1 MSTRNKTVMEFDDRF
16 MTQAKFSDE
25 VEKIV
30 LGSNGMTNY
39 IDAVISVCDQYEIE
53 IDRINCFNSKLINL
67 IYSNINLGDI
77 LVSKKL
83 NDTVF
88 LSLLVDEQ
96 GKLSLLN
103 IENKKS
109 ITNEIPN
116 IDLII
121 KNSLNNIPSLYPATK
136 TNFGIPVST
145 KFQLPLILK
154 SN

>member
-1 MSTRNKTVMEFDDRF
+1 MKLKQVLFLLFLIVGCNYNPNNSTYKAPEVKWT
-16 MTQAKFSDE
+16 TKDE
-25 VEKIV
+25 HP
-30 LGSNGMTNY
+30 S
-39 IDAVISVCDQYEIE
+39 IDKCDEYEIE

-88 LSLLVDEQ
+88 LSLLVDEH

>member
-1 MSTRNKTVMEFDDRF
+1 MKLKQVLFLLFLIVGCNYNPNNSTYKAPEVKWTTKDGHPSID
-16 MTQAKFSDE
+16 KCDE
-25 VEKIV
+25 
-30 LGSNGMTNY
+30 
-39 IDAVISVCDQYEIE
+39 YEIE

-96 GKLSLLN
+96 GKLSLLD

>member
-1 MSTRNKTVMEFDDRF
+1 MKLKQVLFLLFLIVGCNYNPNNSTYKAPEVKWT
-16 MTQAKFSDE
+16 TKDE
-25 VEKIV
+25 HP
-30 LGSNGMTNY
+30 S
-39 IDAVISVCDQYEIE
+39 IDKCDEYEIE

-88 LSLLVDEQ
+88 LSLLVDEK
-96 GKLSLLN
+96 GKLSLLD

>member
-1 MSTRNKTVMEFDDRF
+1 VKLKQVLFLLFLIVGCNYNPNNSTYKAPEIKWT
-16 MTQAKFSDE
+16 TKDE
-25 VEKIV
+25 HP
-30 LGSNGMTNY
+30 S
-39 IDAVISVCDQYEIE
+39 IDKCDEYEIE

-67 IYSNINLGDI
+67 IYSNINLGNI

>member
-1 MSTRNKTVMEFDDRF
+1 VKLKQVLFLLFLIVGCNYNPNNSTYKAPEVKWT
-16 MTQAKFSDE
+16 TKDE
-25 VEKIV
+25 HP
-30 LGSNGMTNY
+30 S
-39 IDAVISVCDQYEIE
+39 IDKCDEYEIE
-53 IDRINCFNSKLINL
+53 IDRINCFNSKLSNL

>member
-1 MSTRNKTVMEFDDRF
+1 
-16 MTQAKFSDE
+16 
-25 VEKIV
+25 
-30 LGSNGMTNY
+30 
-39 IDAVISVCDQYEIE
+39 
-53 IDRINCFNSKLINL
+53 L
-67 IYSNINLGDI
+67 IYSNINLDDI

-96 GKLSLLN
+96 GKLSLLSLGN
-103 IENKKS
+103 AKN

-116 IDLII
+116 IELII
-121 KNSLNNIPSLYPATK
+121 KNSLNNISSLYPATK